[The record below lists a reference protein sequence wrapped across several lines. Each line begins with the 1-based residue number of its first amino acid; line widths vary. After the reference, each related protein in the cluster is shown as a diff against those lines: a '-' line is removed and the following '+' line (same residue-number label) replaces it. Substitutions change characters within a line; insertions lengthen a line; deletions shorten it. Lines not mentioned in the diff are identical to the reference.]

1 LTPVAKSI
9 KGTTYKDHIQMLA
22 AAELSTKAKIPGFFI
37 FVAMRRYNAQEQR
50 DTKIYEKHEEEEEE
64 EKKAC
69 KYRKE
74 IWFVPATGIV
84 EWIVMVVTFPV
95 VVV

>member
-1 LTPVAKSI
+1 
-9 KGTTYKDHIQMLA
+9 MLA
-22 AAELSTKAKIPGFFI
+22 AAELSTKAKIAVFFI
-37 FVAMRRYNAQEQR
+37 SVALRRYNAQEQR
-50 DTKIYEKHEEEEEE
+50 DTKIYEKQEEEE